1 MICWKPCAVRR
12 QSVEQHSGVAKL
24 RSDDDRLNLDWYID
38 RVVQLLVF
46 VAGISAIIFI
56 IGIFVFIT
64 KEGVGFISKSQYEMT
79 ESVFNMLEDQGMDEA
94 QLENLDEL
102 DGRAFATADELLSA
116 VEGLIGV
123 EATAPYKEI
132 FLNDAHNEPFTFRR
146 FFGSTRWAPT
156 SDLKPTYGAL
166 ALIVG
171 TASVTGLAML
181 VAIPFSLG
189 AAIYIGEFA
198 TGRKREY
205 LKILVELLAA
215 IPSVVW
221 GFIGLSIMNPLIIK
235 LFNVPIGLNV
245 LNAGLILGLM
255 AAPIMT
261 TIAEDALKAVPDR
274 YREAAEAMGA
284 TRWQVI
290 YKVVLPAGKNGLVAA
305 ILLGVG
311 RGFGETMAVLMATG
325 HSINIPTSVFDSV
338 RALTATIAAELGETA
353 VGSDH
358 YQALFTLGI
367 FLFLITFLINL
378 TADLV
383 VRGIRKE

>member
-1 MICWKPCAVRR
+1 MERHS
-12 QSVEQHSGVAKL
+12 SVAEL
-24 RSDDDRLNLDWYID
+24 RSDDDRLNLAWYID
-38 RVVQLLVF
+38 RIVQVLVF

-56 IGIFVFIT
+56 IGIFIFIT
-64 KEGVGFISKSQYEMT
+64 REGAGFISKNQYELT
-79 ESVFNMLEDQGMDEA
+79 ESVFNLLEDQEMDEA
-94 QLENLDEL
+94 HLEALEDL
-102 DGRAFATADELLSA
+102 DGQAFDSAEELLMA

-123 EATAPYKEI
+123 EGTAPYKEI
-132 FLNDAHNEPFTFRR
+132 FLNNAHNEPFTFRS
-146 FFGSTRWAPT
+146 FFGSSRWAPT
-156 SDLKPTYGAL
+156 SDLNPTYGAL

-290 YKVVLPAGKNGLVAA
+290 FKVVLPASKNGLVAA

-338 RALTATIAAELGETA
+338 RAMTATIAAELGETA